1 MMPSITPI
9 PGPLPALLYSPSGPQ
24 APPAVG
30 WPLVLFLHG
39 SGERGRDLERV
50 RLHGLPR
57 ELDRG
62 RELPAFVLAPQCP
75 EGSWWDTGALAALL
89 DRVEAEFPTDPQ
101 RVLVTGLSMGGY
113 GSWALA
119 LAQPG
124 RFAALVPVCGGGD
137 PARAA
142 EIRHIPQW
150 IFHGALDEVVPPR
163 RSEEMAEALRAC
175 GADVRL
181 TLYPDLGH
189 NSWDRAYR
197 EEGLYSWLLGQ
208 VRRG

>member
-1 MMPSITPI
+1 MTPAITPV
-9 PGPLPALLYSPSGPQ
+9 PGPLPALLYSPTGPQ
-24 APPAVG
+24 APPAAG

-39 SGERGRDLERV
+39 SGERGQDLERV

-57 ELDRG
+57 ELDQG

-75 EGSWWDTGALAALL
+75 EGSGWDTGALAALL

-101 RVLVTGLSMGGY
+101 RVLLTGLSMGGY

-119 LAQPG
+119 LAQPE

-142 EIRHIPQW
+142 EIGHIPQW
-150 IFHGALDEVVPPR
+150 VFHGALDEVVPPA
-163 RSEEMAEALRAC
+163 RSGEMVEALRAC
-175 GADVRL
+175 GAEVRF
-181 TLYPDLGH
+181 TLYPELGH
-189 NSWDRAYR
+189 TCWDRAYG
-197 EEGLYSWLLGQ
+197 EEELYSWLLER